1 MIPHGMMK
9 TSPTPAM
16 VARLH
21 RWCIEWQLDRAL
33 AATVKASP
41 SPGESNDGWGTD
53 LTRPTA
59 DLMAGSLALLPPIEG
74 DTGTAP
80 PLYVMLINDPA
91 NGGLLVI
98 PFSRFAEP
106 ATLGELLGEQ
116 KPHALRVLA
125 LWNARTLARPAHLRG
140 WTLGTVTATEI
151 ERVTR
156 AYRSVKAT
164 GSLPSE
170 MKGAGGPPLSHP
182 DDPRRLY
189 LREAR
194 RLLNRYLGQPDTHQ
208 FRYPQPESNLDALPR
223 AAEERGK
230 YGADGDATT

>member
-1 MIPHGMMK
+1 MIPHGM
-9 TSPTPAM
+9 TRSAPTPAM

-21 RWCIEWQLDRAL
+21 RWCLEWQMDRAL
-33 AATVKASP
+33 AATLEAP
-41 SPGESNDGWGTD
+41 AFPGKSNDGWGTD

-59 DLMAGSLALLPPIEG
+59 DLMAESLALLPPLEG

-80 PLYVMLINDPA
+80 PLYIMLINDPA

-116 KPHALRVLA
+116 KPNALRVLA
-125 LWNARTLARPAHLRG
+125 LWNARTLAKPAHLRG
-140 WTLGTVTATEI
+140 WTLGTVTATEV

-156 AYRSVKAT
+156 AYRSVKTT

-170 MKGAGGPPLSHP
+170 MKGEGGPPLSHP

-189 LREAR
+189 LRESR
-194 RLLNRYLGQPDTHQ
+194 RLLDRYLGQPDTNQ
-208 FRYPQPESNLDALPR
+208 FRYPQPESDLDALPR

-230 YGADGDATT
+230 YGTDGDATT